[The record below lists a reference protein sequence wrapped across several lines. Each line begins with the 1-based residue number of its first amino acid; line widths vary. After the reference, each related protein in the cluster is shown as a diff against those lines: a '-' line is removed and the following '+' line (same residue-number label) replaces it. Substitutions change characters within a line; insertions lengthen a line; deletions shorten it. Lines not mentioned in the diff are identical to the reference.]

1 MKTRIHILIA
11 LSGLDPENPVR
22 KRPENLRKILTAALA
37 TNDLKQIC
45 QAIDS
50 GISSNSSVTRLAVA
64 AGIHRTTLFRAFRVQ
79 KGPSLD
85 TMMRVIRVLGFQLI
99 VKEKSKNNSFTAK
112 RSRAFAQALESQNM
126 ELLGELFAAAYREQ
140 DTHAVFAEK
149 AGISREQ
156 LYRLFK
162 GPKTPRLG
170 TVVAYLNALNLR
182 FSVQRI

>member
-1 MKTRIHILIA
+1 
-11 LSGLDPENPVR
+11 
-22 KRPENLRKILTAALA
+22 
-37 TNDLKQIC
+37 
-45 QAIDS
+45 
-50 GISSNSSVTRLAVA
+50 
-64 AGIHRTTLFRAFRVQ
+64 
-79 KGPSLD
+79 
-85 TMMRVIRVLGFQLI
+85 
-99 VKEKSKNNSFTAK
+99 
-112 RSRAFAQALESQNM
+112 M